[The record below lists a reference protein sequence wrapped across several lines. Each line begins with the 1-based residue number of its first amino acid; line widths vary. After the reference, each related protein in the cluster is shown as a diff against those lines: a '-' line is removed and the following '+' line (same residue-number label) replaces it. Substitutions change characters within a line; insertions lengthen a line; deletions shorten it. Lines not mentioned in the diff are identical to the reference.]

1 MFKRFVESGE
11 PGIDQRPLLRE
22 TRGQLCGA
30 IGKTAAG
37 VQLEMPVDG
46 DDIGQEPVKPVR
58 VVDQARI
65 EMARVPLKPAVAAS
79 EDDENNRRQG
89 PERAFAMA
97 CLTTTVSLV

>member
-58 VVDQARI
+58 VVDQALI
-65 EMARVPLKPAVAAS
+65 EMARMPLKQDVADF
-79 EDDENNRRQG
+79 EDDDINRRQIG
-89 PERAFAMA
+89 RGSWRER
-97 CLTTTVSLV
+97 VRQYV